1 MDEMV
6 MTECAVKD
14 GNETV
19 YLEWFEQEKTALQPE
34 SCTTQDGLPAIV
46 VGFKNRNTRQVAVGK
61 FVRTF
66 PDAKVDWR

>member
-1 MDEMV
+1 MNKMA
-6 MTECAVKD
+6 MIECAVKD
-14 GNETV
+14 GNETE

-34 SCTTQDGLPAIV
+34 SCTAQDGLPAIV
-46 VGFKNRNTRQVAVGK
+46 VGFSSRNTRQKTVGK